1 MAEVRSSHTQPP
13 SPAARCPPENPA
25 VPKAVTGD
33 DDPAHENDGEDSE
46 SSDVEIYLTT
56 LGLHDS
62 AARMHVFGG
71 PGKRFISLLFPPCR
85 GPMNA
90 PCMHGRVKAVDTLR
104 SIPAWVCAHSLFPPA
119 IVHSSRVLAAP
130 RPFFCFAS
138 IIIAF
143 PPHLNA
149 HIFMYSRSSPTFI
162 IGDAAG
168 APIRANGITLTQP
181 ADDSPVIPLTIQF
194 PNGGDSASL
203 QTNGLRLGSGSCRAP
218 SRSPHSPSRPRSSAA
233 SPHLRTLQ
241 PNQYGATCP
250 IGSAKS
256 PQLPAAPG
264 PRDDPAATR
273 RRAQLPAERR
283 CAPPTAAAA
292 TPGIPQP
299 AAAGVPQPAATA
311 AATGLPG
318 LPQPPAAATAAI

>member
-1 MAEVRSSHTQPP
+1 MSASMRASSRNHNHTRTALQGRSPAPRSSSRAPHTTHRNNTTAHRLDMHTPQTPPAEERSPRAAPLNGSAPSEHPATPSANSPPTPAPSKFSVSPSAPSFAAIVSASPASRGAAKSPLAAHAQKHEHAHAQVQSLAADAQPPLEHTSTRPIGENGASASGDTSPSAGVAEVRSSHTQPP

-143 PPHLNA
+143 
-149 HIFMYSRSSPTFI
+149 
-162 IGDAAG
+162 
-168 APIRANGITLTQP
+168 
-181 ADDSPVIPLTIQF
+181 
-194 PNGGDSASL
+194 
-203 QTNGLRLGSGSCRAP
+203 LR
-218 SRSPHSPSRPRSSAA
+218 
-233 SPHLRTLQ
+233 
-241 PNQYGATCP
+241 
-250 IGSAKS
+250 I
-256 PQLPAAPG
+256 
-264 PRDDPAATR
+264 
-273 RRAQLPAERR
+273 
-283 CAPPTAAAA
+283 
-292 TPGIPQP
+292 
-299 AAAGVPQPAATA
+299 
-311 AATGLPG
+311 
-318 LPQPPAAATAAI
+318 